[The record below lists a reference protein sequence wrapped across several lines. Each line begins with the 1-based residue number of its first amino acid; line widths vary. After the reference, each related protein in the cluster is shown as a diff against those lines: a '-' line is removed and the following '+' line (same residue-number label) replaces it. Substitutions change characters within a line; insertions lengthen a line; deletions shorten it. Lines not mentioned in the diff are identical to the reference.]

1 MKGSQQVTA
10 KDIAELCGVSVT
22 TVSRVINRNG
32 RYSSETEQRVL
43 DAVKKLNYQ
52 PNLLAKGL
60 RTRKADAVGVIVP
73 SIANEFFSSMILALQ
88 TKLFKAG
95 YAINIY
101 NTNSSLDIERQCVA
115 QLAAQNVGG
124 VISINSRED
133 VREALER
140 VVPTVYV
147 DRFIADPMSDKVAS
161 ISSDNIRSGAL
172 AAQELKRSGCMRP
185 AVITATHESPVT
197 AMRTQGFTQ
206 ECTRLGLDL
215 PDESIITP
223 PATTYDEG
231 YKGVEKLLSSGT
243 EFDGLFCQ
251 TDIMAIGALE
261 ALRDHHIDVPDEVAV
276 VGHDDIM
283 ISRFGRPPLT
293 TIHQDSVQIGE
304 KAAELMLDMM
314 AGNDVEEQNV
324 VVPVGLI
331 RRESTRRA

>member
-1 MKGSQQVTA
+1 MGSQQVTA

-32 RYSSETEQRVL
+32 RYSSETEKRVL

-60 RTRKADAVGVIVP
+60 RTRKADAVGVVVP
-73 SIANEFFSSMILALQ
+73 SIANEFFSTMILTLQ

-115 QLAAQNVGG
+115 Q
-124 VISINSRED
+124 
-133 VREALER
+133 
-140 VVPTVYV
+140 PTVYV

-161 ISSDNIRSGAL
+161 ISSDNIRSGTL
-172 AAQELKRSGCMRP
+172 AAQELKRSGCKHP
-185 AVITATHESPVT
+185 AVITATSESPVT
-197 AMRTQGFTQ
+197 AMRTKGFTR
-206 ECTRLGLDL
+206 ECARLNLDL
-215 PDESIITP
+215 HDENILTP

-231 YKGVEKLLSSGT
+231 YKAVEKLLSSGA